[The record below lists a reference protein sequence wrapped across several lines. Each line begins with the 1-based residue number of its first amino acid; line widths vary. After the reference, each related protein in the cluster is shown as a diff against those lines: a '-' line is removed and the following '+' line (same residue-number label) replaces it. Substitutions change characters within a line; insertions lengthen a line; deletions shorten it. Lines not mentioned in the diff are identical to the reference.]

1 MRPRQSVCLSI
12 ECLEQRCQPA
22 GTVNVVQSG
31 GIVRLVGDALD
42 NGVTLTATGANS
54 LTIAGDATSFISG
67 PTSVSG
73 VTRVYLDLGGGN
85 DTVSVSASSPFAGQ
99 VIVLPSDGNDV
110 SSIGAGQF
118 DNSIVVLDDS
128 GNDQVALANG
138 TFNGSVILR
147 TGGGDDTVT
156 LFQSQF
162 SRDFQLSTGRGQDL
176 VQLLQSTFNGRVVLH
191 TDDGNDQL
199 DITNSAFAVFSLFDL
214 GTGHDKANLNNVS
227 FPSGKPV
234 SVLIG
239 GLGVDRV
246 TLTGVT
252 GTLIKLGF
260 FP

>member
-1 MRPRQSVCLSI
+1 
-12 ECLEQRCQPA
+12 
-22 GTVNVVQSG
+22 
-31 GIVRLVGDALD
+31 
-42 NGVTLTATGANS
+42 
-54 LTIAGDATSFISG
+54 
-67 PTSVSG
+67 
-73 VTRVYLDLGGGN
+73 
-85 DTVSVSASSPFAGQ
+85 
-99 VIVLPSDGNDV
+99 
-110 SSIGAGQF
+110 
-118 DNSIVVLDDS
+118 
-128 GNDQVALANG
+128 
-138 TFNGSVILR
+138 
-147 TGGGDDTVT
+147 
-156 LFQSQF
+156 
-162 SRDFQLSTGRGQDL
+162 L